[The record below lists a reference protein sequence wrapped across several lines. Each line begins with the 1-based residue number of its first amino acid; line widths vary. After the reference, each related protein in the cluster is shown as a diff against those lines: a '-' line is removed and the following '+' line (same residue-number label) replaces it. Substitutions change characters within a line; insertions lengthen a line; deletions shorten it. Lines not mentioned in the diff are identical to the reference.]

1 MMVYGFF
8 LLLACQWL
16 GEWLMRWLGW
26 PVPGPVAGM
35 LLLLAGLMLWG
46 KVPSW
51 LRTPSEGL
59 LSIMMLLFIPAGV
72 GLLQHL
78 GLLGTQGLLILG
90 VVVLSTFITLLA
102 SLGVFHSFARR
113 SHQELTDD

>member
-1 MMVYGFF
+1 MMIYGFF
-8 LLLACQWL
+8 VLLACQWL

-35 LLLLAGLMLWG
+35 LLLLTGLLLWG

-59 LSIMMLLFIPAGV
+59 LSIMMLLFVPAGV

-78 GLLGTQGLLILG
+78 GLLGTYGVLIVG
-90 VVVLSTFITLLA
+90 VVMISTLITLLV
-102 SLGVFHSFARR
+102 SLGIFHGVARR
-113 SHQELTDD
+113 LQKESADD